1 MDIKALFQLSYGLY
15 LLESEADRRG
25 GCIVNTLCQVANEP
39 PLLTVAVNKS
49 NYTAELID
57 QSGRFQAHVLTE
69 RAPMELIAR
78 FGFQSGRDVDKFD
91 GLTLDADI
99 VSASLACEILGRQD
113 AVTHWVYLAKLVDAR
128 IISDQPP
135 MTYAYYHQVKRGVTP
150 KNAAT
155 YQAPSEAEFGWR
167 CTVCGHVEKVET
179 LPEGYRCPICKQ
191 PASVFVKL
199 GVPAD
204 TAAEKPQK

>member
-1 MDIKALFQLSYGLY
+1 LEIEALYRLSYGVY
-15 LLESEADRRG
+15 LLESEAGRRG

-39 PLLTVAVNKS
+39 PLLTVAVHKD

-57 QSGRFQAHVLTE
+57 KSGRFQAHVLTE

-78 FGFQSGRDVDKFD
+78 FGFQSGRDVDKFE
-91 GLTLDADI
+91 GLTLDAD
-99 VSASLACEILGRQD
+99 SLAASLACEVISRQD
-113 AVTHWVYLAKLVDAR
+113 AVTHWVYLAKLVDAKT
-128 IISDQPP
+128 ISTQPP
-135 MTYAYYHQVKRGVTP
+135 MTYAYYHQVKKGTTP

-155 YQAPSEAEFGWR
+155 YQAPAEEFGWR

-199 GVPAD
+199 GVPA
-204 TAAEKPQK
+204 EKPKE